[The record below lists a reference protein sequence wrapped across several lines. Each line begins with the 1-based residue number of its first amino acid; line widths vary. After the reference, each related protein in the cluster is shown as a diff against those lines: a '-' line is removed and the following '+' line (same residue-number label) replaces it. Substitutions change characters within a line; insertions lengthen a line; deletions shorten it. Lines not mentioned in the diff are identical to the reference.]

1 MAAIN
6 RDGYVLLPSIVSPAQ
21 QARLRAFIDAQP
33 WPPEDPKLAAIV
45 EKVRRA
51 SQSGVFG
58 STPPSG
64 VFVPAVGSNRQHPA
78 DFTQMEELLPFMN
91 LPEVVDVV
99 ESLHGADCRVIGGS
113 LWVTGR
119 GRKQPI
125 HVDYQPI
132 RLPDGLA
139 ADPRIIVP
147 CFISTAHIYLD
158 DLIAEPELG
167 PT

>member
-51 SQSGVFG
+51 SQSGVF
-58 STPPSG
+58 
-64 VFVPAVGSNRQHPA
+64 VPDNRQHPA

-91 LPEVVDVV
+91 LPEVIDVV

-113 LWVTGR
+113 LWVTGT
-119 GRKQPI
+119 GRKEPI